1 MKILAVARNYAD
13 HVKEM
18 NNKMPESPV
27 VFMKP
32 QNALLQD
39 NKPFYVPD
47 FSQMMHYET
56 EIVLKIC
63 KNGKNVEEKFA
74 MDYFKEIT
82 VGIDFTARDL
92 QTNQREKG
100 LPWEI
105 AKSFDNSAVVGNFVS
120 VAEFKDIRNLN
131 FHLKLNGNI
140 VQKGNTKDML
150 YPYEK
155 MISYLSKF
163 FTLNQGDMIFTGTPF
178 GVGTVKVGD
187 MLEGFIEEKKLF
199 SCEIK

>member
-18 NNKMPESPV
+18 NNKMPENPV

-39 NKPFYVPD
+39 NKPFYLPD

-74 MDYFKEIT
+74 LDYFKEIT

-105 AKSFDNSAVVGNFVS
+105 AKSFDNSAVAGNFVP
-120 VAEFKDIRNLN
+120 VTEFKDIRNLN
-131 FHLKLNGNI
+131 FHLKQNGSI
-140 VQKGNTKDML
+140 VQKGNTKDMI

-178 GVGTVKVGD
+178 GVSTVKVGD
-187 MLEGFIEEKKLF
+187 LLEGFIEEKKYF
-199 SCEIK
+199 SCEVK